1 MEKWLAVDLDGTLA
15 YYDGWKVDI
24 ITGKPLIGHPIKGI
38 VEQVRDRHEDGWK
51 IAIFTARA
59 DNNESVVDIVDWC
72 KKYGIPCDM
81 VTNIKSKK
89 FKEFWDD
96 RAYHVPRN
104 SGVIMCG
111 THTVK
116 QPNSPN
122 DADQVQTK
130 KDQSP
135 LDVQVGGDHYKG
147 MAIQPIEFVFKN
159 NIPAIEA
166 SVIKYICRHRN
177 KNGVEDL
184 KKARHLID
192 LLVEMEYKDK

>member
-1 MEKWLAVDLDGTLA
+1 MMEKWLAVDLDGTLA
-15 YYDGWKVDI
+15 YYDGWKLDL

-38 VEQVRDRHEDGWK
+38 VEQVRDRYEDGWK

-59 DNNESVVDIVDWC
+59 DNNESVVDIFDWC

-104 SGVIMCG
+104 SGFIICPPKVSEPVRTAEPAPIQ
-111 THTVK
+111 TS
-116 QPNSPN
+116 QPS
-122 DADQVQTK
+122 
-130 KDQSP
+130 SP
-135 LDVQVGGDHYKG
+135 LESQVGGNHYKG

-159 NIPAIEA
+159 GIPALEA
-166 SVIKYICRHRN
+166 SVPS
-177 KNGVEDL
+177 
-184 KKARHLID
+184 
-192 LLVEMEYKDK
+192 